1 MSKFLGYQSYS
12 SLYQNVILYG
22 PQPVNGNAARGLNR
36 RKKVASRSKRAAKNH
51 KQQIQNPSSVP
62 DSQFGMPAVIN
73 GVRVYFVPCGTLS
86 KRNLK

>member
-22 PQPVNGNAARGLNR
+22 PRPVNGNAARGLNR
-36 RKKVASRSKRAAKNH
+36 RKKVSSRKRAAKNH
-51 KQQIQNPSSVP
+51 RQQVQNSSS
-62 DSQFGMPAVIN
+62 DLGSQFEKPTVIN
-73 GVRVYFVPCGTLS
+73 GAKVYLVPCGTFS